1 MSEGTTAVVH
11 DAFVVGQVQMNE
23 QLDRLRK
30 QFDELQRSL
39 PGPPKKGD
47 GERA

>member
-1 MSEGTTAVVH
+1 
-11 DAFVVGQVQMNE
+11 MNE

-30 QFDELQRSL
+30 QFDELQRSV
-39 PGPPKKGD
+39 PRPPKPGE